1 MVSVEASPGP
11 SRFNP
16 GDRVRV
22 RTALPAGHCR
32 TPVYVRGKIGTI
44 ERLHGRFRN
53 PESLAYARDGL
64 PQQPLYLVS
73 FPQRDVWAGYPGP
86 SRDRVL
92 MDLYE
97 HWLEPA

>member
-1 MVSVEASPGP
+1 MVSRAASPAS
-11 SRFNP
+11 SRFEP

-22 RTALPAGHCR
+22 RTGLAAGHCR
-32 TPVYVRGKIGTI
+32 TPAYIRGKTGTI

-53 PESLAYARDGL
+53 PESLAYGRDGL

-73 FPQRDVWAGYPGP
+73 FPQGDVWARYPGP
-86 SRDRVL
+86 PQDRVL
-92 MDLYE
+92 LDLYE